1 MGNMHKFTLDDLRA
15 IMRTCAGEAESVDL
29 DGDISDVSFDELG
42 YDSIA
47 LLETAGR
54 IQRSTGVTIDDS
66 ELSVQGTPRAL
77 VELVNSGVP
86 SGSMT

>member
-1 MGNMHKFTLDDLRA
+1 MQKFTLDDLRA
-15 IMRTCAGEAESVDL
+15 IMRACAGEAESIDL
-29 DGDISDVSFDELG
+29 DDNIMDLSFEELG

-54 IQRSTGVTIDDS
+54 IQRSTGVAVADS

-77 VELVNSGVP
+77 VDVVNSSVP
-86 SGSMT
+86 NGSIT